1 MVLASLYES
10 LITPLTIMVALP
22 LAIVGGLLAL
32 YMTSQ
37 SISMFT
43 MIGFIMLLG
52 IVAKNSILL
61 VDYIQQMMRKGHDI
75 KEAIV
80 IAGKKRLRPILM
92 TSVALS
98 AGMLP
103 TAMGLSEVGKFRM
116 SMGIVVIGGIV
127 SSTVLTLLI
136 IPAIFEYLN
145 SFRMWSRKLLGRPE
159 QRMIDKEH
167 AVNQ

>member
-1 MVLASLYES
+1 
-10 LITPLTIMVALP
+10 
-22 LAIVGGLLAL
+22 
-32 YMTSQ
+32 
-37 SISMFT
+37 
-43 MIGFIMLLG
+43 
-52 IVAKNSILL
+52 
-61 VDYIQQMMRKGHDI
+61 MMRKGHDI

>member
-10 LITPLTIMVALP
+10 LITPFTIMVALP
-22 LAIVGGLLAL
+22 LAVVGGLVAL
-32 YMTSQ
+32 HITHQ

-80 IAGKKRLRPILM
+80 ISGKKRLRPILM

-127 SSTVLTLLI
+127 SSTILTLLI
-136 IPAIFEYLN
+136 VPAIFEYLN

-159 QRMIDKEH
+159 KRMIEH
-167 AVNQ
+167 EDSNN

>member
-1 MVLASLYES
+1 
-10 LITPLTIMVALP
+10 
-22 LAIVGGLLAL
+22 
-32 YMTSQ
+32 
-37 SISMFT
+37 
-43 MIGFIMLLG
+43 MLLG

-103 TAMGLSEVGKFRM
+103 TALGLSEVGKFRM

-136 IPAIFEYLN
+136 VPAIFEYFN
-145 SFRMWSRKLLGRPE
+145 SFRMWSRKLLGRPV

-167 AVNQ
+167 SVNQ